1 MDNTAVIRLS
11 VFLGVFVLMAV
22 LEALLPAR
30 EAVLS
35 RKTRWLGNLSMVVM
49 GALVS
54 RILLPATLVGVSLW
68 AQQKG
73 IGVFN
78 VLLDAV
84 PADASSSN
92 QLLNSGEPLN
102 NSSTYLVHIAIVT
115 LSVLLLDMLIYWQ
128 HRLFH
133 TVPMLWRFHKMHH
146 ADSHVDTTTG
156 LRFHPVEIAMSLGI
170 KAGAVVILGV
180 PAIAIIIFEVA
191 LNGFALFNHA
201 NIRLPQKWDDR
212 IGTTG
217 LAYRGGIGCLI
228 VLRLALRLATKHC
241 PLVKKTCQPLRR
253 TQVSLRFYSS
263 HLKRGRHPCLFRCV
277 INSRA
282 QRLSLLIPLQ
292 QHFLYSL
299 VVTA

>member
-78 VLLDAV
+78 ILLDAV

-92 QLLNSGEPLN
+92 QRLNSGEPLN
-102 NSSTYLVHIAIVT
+102 NSSTYLVHIAMVT

-170 KAGAVVILGV
+170 KAAAVVMLGV
-180 PAIAIIIFEVA
+180 PAIAIVIFEVA

-201 NIRLPQKWDDR
+201 NVRLPQKWDDR
-212 IGTTG
+212 IGLVLITQRLHRIHHSQAKSESNSNYGFSVSWWDRLFNSFTPRAAFSDET
-217 LAYRGGIGCLI
+217 LPIGQKD
-228 VLRLALRLATKHC
+228 VPATKKNASIIA
-241 PLVKKTCQPLRR
+241 L
-253 TQVSLRFYSS
+253 
-263 HLKRGRHPCLFRCV
+263 
-277 INSRA
+277 
-282 QRLSLLIPLQ
+282 LQ
-292 QHFLYSL
+292 QPFKKR
-299 VVTA
+299 

>member
-170 KAGAVVILGV
+170 KAAAVVILGV
-180 PAIAIIIFEVA
+180 PVIAIVIFEVA

-212 IGTTG
+212 IGLVLITQRLHRIHHSQAKNESNSNYGFSVSWWDRLFNSFTPRAAFSDET
-217 LAYRGGIGCLI
+217 LPIGQKD
-228 VLRLALRLATKHC
+228 VPATKKNASIIA
-241 PLVKKTCQPLRR
+241 L
-253 TQVSLRFYSS
+253 
-263 HLKRGRHPCLFRCV
+263 
-277 INSRA
+277 
-282 QRLSLLIPLQ
+282 LQ
-292 QHFLYSL
+292 QPFKKR
-299 VVTA
+299 

>member
-84 PADASSSN
+84 SADASSSN

-170 KAGAVVILGV
+170 KAAAVVMLGV
-180 PAIAIIIFEVA
+180 PAIAIVIFEVA

-201 NIRLPQKWDDR
+201 NVRLPQKWDDR
-212 IGTTG
+212 IG
-217 LAYRGGIGCLI
+217 LVLI
-228 VLRLALRLATKHC
+228 T
-241 PLVKKTCQPLRR
+241 
-253 TQVSLRFYSS
+253 
-263 HLKRGRHPCLFRCV
+263 
-277 INSRA
+277 
-282 QRLSLLIPLQ
+282 QRLHRIHHSQAKNESNSNYGFSVSWWDRLFKSFTPRAKQSDETLSIGQQDVPAVKENASIRALLLQ
-292 QHFLYSL
+292 PFKSN
-299 VVTA
+299 

>member
-92 QLLNSGEPLN
+92 QLLNSGEPLS
-102 NSSTYLVHIAIVT
+102 NSSAYLVHIAIVT

-170 KAGAVVILGV
+170 KAAAVVMLGV
-180 PAIAIIIFEVA
+180 PAIAIVIFEVA

-212 IGTTG
+212 IGLVLITQRLHRIHHSQAKNESNSNYGFSVSWWDRLFNSFTPRAAFSDET
-217 LAYRGGIGCLI
+217 LPIGQKD
-228 VLRLALRLATKHC
+228 VPATKKNASIIA
-241 PLVKKTCQPLRR
+241 L
-253 TQVSLRFYSS
+253 
-263 HLKRGRHPCLFRCV
+263 
-277 INSRA
+277 
-282 QRLSLLIPLQ
+282 LQ
-292 QHFLYSL
+292 QPFKKR
-299 VVTA
+299 

>member
-170 KAGAVVILGV
+170 KAAAVVILGV
-180 PAIAIIIFEVA
+180 PVIAIVIFEVA

-201 NIRLPQKWDDR
+201 NVRLPQKWDDR
-212 IGTTG
+212 IG
-217 LAYRGGIGCLI
+217 LVLI
-228 VLRLALRLATKHC
+228 T
-241 PLVKKTCQPLRR
+241 
-253 TQVSLRFYSS
+253 
-263 HLKRGRHPCLFRCV
+263 
-277 INSRA
+277 
-282 QRLSLLIPLQ
+282 QRLHRIHHSQAKNESNSNYGFSVSWWDRLFKSFTPRAKQSDETLSIGQQDVPAVKENASIRALLLQ
-292 QHFLYSL
+292 PFKSN
-299 VVTA
+299 

>member
-84 PADASSSN
+84 RADASSSN

-170 KAGAVVILGV
+170 KAAAVVMLGV
-180 PAIAIIIFEVA
+180 PAIAIVIFEVA

-212 IGTTG
+212 IGLLLITQRLHRIHHSQAKNESNSNYGFSVSWWDRLFNSFTPRAAFSDET
-217 LAYRGGIGCLI
+217 LPIGQKD
-228 VLRLALRLATKHC
+228 VPATKKNASIIA
-241 PLVKKTCQPLRR
+241 L
-253 TQVSLRFYSS
+253 
-263 HLKRGRHPCLFRCV
+263 
-277 INSRA
+277 
-282 QRLSLLIPLQ
+282 LQ
-292 QHFLYSL
+292 QPFKKR
-299 VVTA
+299 

>member
-1 MDNTAVIRLS
+1 MDNTAIIRLS

-92 QLLNSGEPLN
+92 QLLNSGEPLS

-170 KAGAVVILGV
+170 KAAAVVILGV
-180 PAIAIIIFEVA
+180 PAIAIVIFEVA

-212 IGTTG
+212 IGLVLITQRLHRIHHSQAKNESNSNYGFSVSWWDRLFNSFTPRAAFSDET
-217 LAYRGGIGCLI
+217 LPIGQKD
-228 VLRLALRLATKHC
+228 VPATKKNASIIA
-241 PLVKKTCQPLRR
+241 L
-253 TQVSLRFYSS
+253 
-263 HLKRGRHPCLFRCV
+263 
-277 INSRA
+277 
-282 QRLSLLIPLQ
+282 LQ
-292 QHFLYSL
+292 QPFKKR
-299 VVTA
+299 

>member
-35 RKTRWLGNLSMVVM
+35 RKTRLLGNLSMVVM

-84 PADASSSN
+84 PVDASSSN
-92 QLLNSGEPLN
+92 QLLNSGEPLS

-170 KAGAVVILGV
+170 KAAAVVMLGV
-180 PAIAIIIFEVA
+180 PAIAIVIFEVA

-212 IGTTG
+212 IGLVLITQRLHRIHHSQAKNESNSNYGFSVSWWDRLFNSFTPRAAFSDET
-217 LAYRGGIGCLI
+217 LPIGQKD
-228 VLRLALRLATKHC
+228 VPATKKNASIIA
-241 PLVKKTCQPLRR
+241 L
-253 TQVSLRFYSS
+253 
-263 HLKRGRHPCLFRCV
+263 
-277 INSRA
+277 
-282 QRLSLLIPLQ
+282 LQ
-292 QHFLYSL
+292 QPFKKR
-299 VVTA
+299 

>member
-35 RKTRWLGNLSMVVM
+35 RKTRLLGNLSMVVM

-84 PADASSSN
+84 PVDASSSN
-92 QLLNSGEPLN
+92 QLLNSGEPLS
-102 NSSTYLVHIAIVT
+102 NSSAYLVHIAIVT

-170 KAGAVVILGV
+170 KAAAVVMLGV
-180 PAIAIIIFEVA
+180 PAIAIVIFEVA

-201 NIRLPQKWDDR
+201 NIRLPQKWGDR
-212 IGTTG
+212 IGLVLITQRLHRIHHSQAKNESNSNYGFSVSWWDRLFNSFTPRAAFSDET
-217 LAYRGGIGCLI
+217 LPIGQKD
-228 VLRLALRLATKHC
+228 VPATKKNASIIA
-241 PLVKKTCQPLRR
+241 L
-253 TQVSLRFYSS
+253 
-263 HLKRGRHPCLFRCV
+263 
-277 INSRA
+277 
-282 QRLSLLIPLQ
+282 LQ
-292 QHFLYSL
+292 QPFKKR
-299 VVTA
+299 

>member
-170 KAGAVVILGV
+170 KAAAVVMLGV
-180 PAIAIIIFEVA
+180 PAIAIVIFEVA

-212 IGTTG
+212 IGLVLITQRLHRIHHSQAKNESNSNYGFSVSWWDRLFNSFTPRAAFSDET
-217 LAYRGGIGCLI
+217 LPIGQKD
-228 VLRLALRLATKHC
+228 VPATK
-241 PLVKKTCQPLRR
+241 KNA
-253 TQVSLRFYSS
+253 SIIAF
-263 HLKRGRHPCLFRCV
+263 
-277 INSRA
+277 
-282 QRLSLLIPLQ
+282 LQ
-292 QHFLYSL
+292 QPFKKR
-299 VVTA
+299 

>member
-1 MDNTAVIRLS
+1 MDNTAIIRLS

-54 RILLPATLVGVSLW
+54 RILLPVTLVGVSLW

-170 KAGAVVILGV
+170 KAAAVVMLGV
-180 PAIAIIIFEVA
+180 PAIAIVIFEVA

-212 IGTTG
+212 IGLVLITQRLHRIHHSQAKNESNSNYGFSVSWWDRLFNSFTPRAAFSDET
-217 LAYRGGIGCLI
+217 LPIGQKD
-228 VLRLALRLATKHC
+228 VPATKKNASIIA
-241 PLVKKTCQPLRR
+241 L
-253 TQVSLRFYSS
+253 
-263 HLKRGRHPCLFRCV
+263 
-277 INSRA
+277 
-282 QRLSLLIPLQ
+282 LQ
-292 QHFLYSL
+292 QPFKKR
-299 VVTA
+299 

>member
-1 MDNTAVIRLS
+1 LDNTAVIRLS

-92 QLLNSGEPLN
+92 QLLNSGEPLS

-170 KAGAVVILGV
+170 KAAAVVILGV
-180 PAIAIIIFEVA
+180 PAIAIVIFEVA

-212 IGTTG
+212 IGLLLITQRLHRIHHSQAKNESNSNYGFSVSWWDRLFNSFTPRAAFSDET
-217 LAYRGGIGCLI
+217 LPIGQKD
-228 VLRLALRLATKHC
+228 VPATKKNASIIA
-241 PLVKKTCQPLRR
+241 L
-253 TQVSLRFYSS
+253 
-263 HLKRGRHPCLFRCV
+263 
-277 INSRA
+277 
-282 QRLSLLIPLQ
+282 LQ
-292 QHFLYSL
+292 QPFKKR
-299 VVTA
+299 

>member
-1 MDNTAVIRLS
+1 MDNTAIIRLS

-170 KAGAVVILGV
+170 KAAAVVILGV
-180 PAIAIIIFEVA
+180 PAIAIVIFEVA

-212 IGTTG
+212 IG
-217 LAYRGGIGCLI
+217 LVLI
-228 VLRLALRLATKHC
+228 T
-241 PLVKKTCQPLRR
+241 
-253 TQVSLRFYSS
+253 
-263 HLKRGRHPCLFRCV
+263 
-277 INSRA
+277 
-282 QRLSLLIPLQ
+282 QRLHRIHHSQAKSESNSNYGFSVSWWDRLFNSFTPRAKQSDETLSIGQQDVPAVKENASIRALLLQ
-292 QHFLYSL
+292 PFKSN
-299 VVTA
+299 

>member
-170 KAGAVVILGV
+170 KAAAVVMQGV
-180 PAIAIIIFEVA
+180 PAIAIVIFEVA

-212 IGTTG
+212 IGLVLITQRLHRIHHSQAKNESNTNYG
-217 LAYRGGIGCLI
+217 FSVSWWDRLFNSFTPRAAFSDETLPIGQKD
-228 VLRLALRLATKHC
+228 VPATKKNASIIA
-241 PLVKKTCQPLRR
+241 L
-253 TQVSLRFYSS
+253 
-263 HLKRGRHPCLFRCV
+263 
-277 INSRA
+277 
-282 QRLSLLIPLQ
+282 LQ
-292 QHFLYSL
+292 QPFKKR
-299 VVTA
+299 

>member
-11 VFLGVFVLMAV
+11 VFLGFFVLMAV

-35 RKTRWLGNLSMVVM
+35 RKTRWLGNLSMVVI

-170 KAGAVVILGV
+170 KAAAVVMLGV
-180 PAIAIIIFEVA
+180 PAIAIVIFEVA

-212 IGTTG
+212 IGLVLITQRLHRIHHSQAKNESNSNYGFSVSWWDRLFNSFTPRAAFSDET
-217 LAYRGGIGCLI
+217 LPIGQKD
-228 VLRLALRLATKHC
+228 VPATKKNASIIA
-241 PLVKKTCQPLRR
+241 L
-253 TQVSLRFYSS
+253 
-263 HLKRGRHPCLFRCV
+263 
-277 INSRA
+277 
-282 QRLSLLIPLQ
+282 LQ
-292 QHFLYSL
+292 QPFKKR
-299 VVTA
+299 

>member
-84 PADASSSN
+84 PVDASSSN
-92 QLLNSGEPLN
+92 QLLNSGEPLS
-102 NSSTYLVHIAIVT
+102 NSSAYLVHIAIVT

-170 KAGAVVILGV
+170 KAAAVVMLGV
-180 PAIAIIIFEVA
+180 PAIAIVIFEVA

-212 IGTTG
+212 IGLVLITQRLHRIHHSQAKNESNSNYGFSVSWWDRLFNSFTPRAAFSDET
-217 LAYRGGIGCLI
+217 LPIGQKD
-228 VLRLALRLATKHC
+228 VPATKKNASIIALLHQ
-241 PLVKKTCQPLRR
+241 PFKKR
-253 TQVSLRFYSS
+253 
-263 HLKRGRHPCLFRCV
+263 
-277 INSRA
+277 
-282 QRLSLLIPLQ
+282 
-292 QHFLYSL
+292 
-299 VVTA
+299 

>member
-1 MDNTAVIRLS
+1 LDNTAVIRLS

-84 PADASSSN
+84 SADASSSN

-170 KAGAVVILGV
+170 KAAAVVILGV
-180 PAIAIIIFEVA
+180 PAIAIVIFEVA

-212 IGTTG
+212 IGLVLITQRLHRIHHSQAKNESNSNYGFSVSWWDRLFNSFTPRAAFSDET
-217 LAYRGGIGCLI
+217 LPIGQKD
-228 VLRLALRLATKHC
+228 VPATKKNASIIA
-241 PLVKKTCQPLRR
+241 L
-253 TQVSLRFYSS
+253 
-263 HLKRGRHPCLFRCV
+263 
-277 INSRA
+277 
-282 QRLSLLIPLQ
+282 LQ
-292 QHFLYSL
+292 QPFKKR
-299 VVTA
+299 

>member
-1 MDNTAVIRLS
+1 
-11 VFLGVFVLMAV
+11 
-22 LEALLPAR
+22 
-30 EAVLS
+30 
-35 RKTRWLGNLSMVVM
+35 MVVM

-54 RILLPATLVGVSLW
+54 RILLPVTLVGVSLW

-170 KAGAVVILGV
+170 KAAAVVILGV
-180 PAIAIIIFEVA
+180 PAIAIVIFEVA

-212 IGTTG
+212 IG
-217 LAYRGGIGCLI
+217 LVLI
-228 VLRLALRLATKHC
+228 T
-241 PLVKKTCQPLRR
+241 
-253 TQVSLRFYSS
+253 
-263 HLKRGRHPCLFRCV
+263 
-277 INSRA
+277 
-282 QRLSLLIPLQ
+282 QRLHRIHHSQAKSESNSNYGFSVSWWDRLFNSFTPRAKQSDETLSIGQQDVPAVKENASIRALLLQ
-292 QHFLYSL
+292 PFKSD
-299 VVTA
+299 

>member
-1 MDNTAVIRLS
+1 MDNTAIIRLS

-84 PADASSSN
+84 SADASSSN

-170 KAGAVVILGV
+170 KAAAVVILGV
-180 PAIAIIIFEVA
+180 PAIAIVIFEVA

-212 IGTTG
+212 IGLVLITQRLHRIHHSQAKNESNSNYGFSVSWWDRLFNSFTPRAAFSDET
-217 LAYRGGIGCLI
+217 LPIGQKD
-228 VLRLALRLATKHC
+228 VPATKKNASIIA
-241 PLVKKTCQPLRR
+241 L
-253 TQVSLRFYSS
+253 
-263 HLKRGRHPCLFRCV
+263 
-277 INSRA
+277 
-282 QRLSLLIPLQ
+282 LQ
-292 QHFLYSL
+292 QPFKKR
-299 VVTA
+299 

>member
-102 NSSTYLVHIAIVT
+102 NTSTYLVHIAIVT

-170 KAGAVVILGV
+170 KAAAVVMLGV
-180 PAIAIIIFEVA
+180 PAIAIVIFEVA

-212 IGTTG
+212 IGLVLITQRLHRIHHSQAKNESNSNYGFSVSWWDRLFNSFTPRAAFSDET
-217 LAYRGGIGCLI
+217 LPIGQKD
-228 VLRLALRLATKHC
+228 VPATKKNASIIALLHQ
-241 PLVKKTCQPLRR
+241 PFKKR
-253 TQVSLRFYSS
+253 
-263 HLKRGRHPCLFRCV
+263 
-277 INSRA
+277 
-282 QRLSLLIPLQ
+282 
-292 QHFLYSL
+292 
-299 VVTA
+299 

>member
-1 MDNTAVIRLS
+1 MDNTAIIRLS

-68 AQQKG
+68 AQRKG

-78 VLLDAV
+78 VLLDAL

-92 QLLNSGEPLN
+92 QLLNSGEPPN

-170 KAGAVVILGV
+170 KAAAVVILGV
-180 PAIAIIIFEVA
+180 PAIAIVIFEVA

-201 NIRLPQKWDDR
+201 NVRLPQKWDDR
-212 IGTTG
+212 IGLVLITQRLHRIHHSQAKSESNSNYGFSVSWWDRLFNSFTPRAAFSDET
-217 LAYRGGIGCLI
+217 LPIGQKD
-228 VLRLALRLATKHC
+228 VPATKKNASIIA
-241 PLVKKTCQPLRR
+241 L
-253 TQVSLRFYSS
+253 
-263 HLKRGRHPCLFRCV
+263 
-277 INSRA
+277 
-282 QRLSLLIPLQ
+282 LQ
-292 QHFLYSL
+292 QPFKKR
-299 VVTA
+299 

>member
-170 KAGAVVILGV
+170 KASAVVILGV
-180 PAIAIIIFEVA
+180 PAIAIVIFEVA

-212 IGTTG
+212 IGLVLITQRLHRIHHSQAKNESNSNYGFSVSWWDRLFNSFTPRAAFSDET
-217 LAYRGGIGCLI
+217 LPIGQKD
-228 VLRLALRLATKHC
+228 VPATKKNASIIA
-241 PLVKKTCQPLRR
+241 L
-253 TQVSLRFYSS
+253 
-263 HLKRGRHPCLFRCV
+263 
-277 INSRA
+277 
-282 QRLSLLIPLQ
+282 LQ
-292 QHFLYSL
+292 QPFKKR
-299 VVTA
+299 